1 MEYNAVL
8 LAGAESGDLIP
19 EKLRIDYEAFVEING
34 KAMISYVLEALNNAE
49 KVNQIIVVGPKSKE
63 EFLTVKGADLI
74 VDAKDGMIENIKL
87 GLQNLNKKFNSG
99 QLTLLTTSDIPLV
112 TGEVIDSF
120 ITDCEEKGESRAYYP
135 VIPEEIKQA
144 AYPAAESTTVDLQN
158 NIYTGGNLTLVEPEV
173 IIGSIPLLER
183 IIDYRK
189 NPLKMS
195 RILGLKFAFKLLFG
209 RLSLAE
215 VEAKVSELAG
225 ASCSAVVTDYP
236 ELGLDVDNSQDL
248 KLIRDLISKE

>member
-8 LAGAESGDLIP
+8 LAGAESGDLMP
-19 EKLRIDYEAFVEING
+19 EKSRIDYEAFIEING

-74 VDAKDGMIENIKL
+74 VDAKDSIVENIRL
-87 GLQNLNKKFNSG
+87 GLQILNKEFNSS
-99 QLTLLTTSDIPLV
+99 QLVLLTTSDIPLV
-112 TGEVIDSF
+112 TSEAIDSF
-120 ITDCEEKGESRAYYP
+120 ITDCEQEGEYSGYYP
-135 VIPEEIKQA
+135 VIPEEVKQT
-144 AYPAAESTTVDLQN
+144 AYPVAESTSVSLQN
-158 NIYTGGNLTLVEPEV
+158 DIYTGGNLALVRPKL
-173 IIGSIPLLER
+173 IISSIPLLKR

-195 RILGLKFAFKLLFG
+195 WILGLKFASKLLFG
-209 RLSLAE
+209 RLSLGE
-215 VEAKVSELAG
+215 IEAKVSELAG